1 MIVLAGFFI
10 FCCVFKL
17 KIGDGWEAPLEVHIE
32 QELDSGVLTCP
43 VEKFA
48 LLCKIWRKYMF
59 FKEGF
64 MAKFMNMNE
73 PAVVSFHIWGKFN

>member
-1 MIVLAGFFI
+1 M

-17 KIGDGWEAPLEVHIE
+17 KIGDGWEAPLEVHVE

-43 VEKFA
+43 VENLPFYV
-48 LLCKIWRKYMF
+48 KYKGNKYV
-59 FKEGF
+59 FKEDF

-73 PAVVSFHIWGKFN
+73 PAVVSFHIWGQFN

>member
-1 MIVLAGFFI
+1 M
-10 FCCVFKL
+10 FCRVFKL
-17 KIGDGWEAPLEVHIE
+17 KIDDGWEAPLEVHVE

-43 VEKFA
+43 VENLPFYV
-48 LLCKIWRKYMF
+48 KYKGNKYV

-73 PAVVSFHIWGKFN
+73 PPVVNFHIWGQFN